1 MLPRWLSGKEST
13 CQAGD
18 ADSIPRSGR
27 SPVEGNG
34 NPLQYSWGGNST
46 DRGDWWAT
54 VHGVLKSWTWL
65 RDKIAAG
72 AVYICQCHFL
82 NSSHPL
88 LPLLCPQA
96 NSLHLYLHSFPANRS
111 ISTIS
116 LDSIY
121 IFTVQYLFFS
131 FWLTSLCATGSRFIH
146 FFSFFNVLL
155 WGFLNCIYREDPL
168 EKEMTTHSN
177 TLAWKILWME
187 EPGRLQSMGLQRVGH
202 NWATSLSFLSF

>member
-121 IFTVQYLFFS
+121 INKC
-131 FWLTSLCATGSRFIH
+131 LC
-146 FFSFFNVLL
+146 V
-155 WGFLNCIYREDPL
+155 CISIYALVYD
-168 EKEMTTHSN
+168 
-177 TLAWKILWME
+177 ICF
-187 EPGRLQSMGLQRVGH
+187 
-202 NWATSLSFLSF
+202 SLSDLLHSVEQF